1 MKKALLFFAIVITNL
16 LVANTSSA
24 QRYFE
29 EVFTNTMKTKHI
41 VTYVST
47 TLAIMIMLAIYGFIQ
62 GNLKPELFVYAFVM
76 SIAFAI

>member
-1 MKKALLFFAIVITNL
+1 MLSLHFNK
-16 LVANTSSA
+16 
-24 QRYFE
+24 

-62 GNLKPELFVYAFVM
+62 ANLKPELFVYTFVM
-76 SIAFAI
+76 SIAFAIWNLVDHQFRKTEKYKALD